1 MPIGI
6 AVFLAN
12 NLTANPF
19 SFNSQNFYV
28 NIDSTQAGHEIPM
41 FVCTCTERQIQTQEH
56 VGVRLDW
63 ISSLSLYIYIDL
75 LKLK

>member
-1 MPIGI
+1 MTCVSIGE
-6 AVFLAN
+6 

-28 NIDSTQAGHEIPM
+28 NRDSTQAVHEIPM

-56 VGVRLDW
+56 VGVTLDW
-63 ISSLSLYIYIDL
+63 MSSIYIYIDL